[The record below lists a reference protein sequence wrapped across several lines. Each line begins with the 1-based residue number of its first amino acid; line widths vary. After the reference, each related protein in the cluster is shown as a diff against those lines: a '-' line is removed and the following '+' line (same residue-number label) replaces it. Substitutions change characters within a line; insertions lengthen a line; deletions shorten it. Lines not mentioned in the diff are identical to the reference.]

1 MVCTGDA
8 LMKKLNPDYVKAVA
22 TLVNECPYFKLLSAE
37 LKSLGWG
44 ESHLE
49 LEVQRKHF
57 QPYGIVHG
65 GVCASILD
73 AAAFWAVH
81 AGFEEMVGLTTVE
94 MKINYLAPVSAGRL
108 IARGRCIKAGK
119 TIGLGDATIHDDRRR
134 LVAHGTST
142 LMIIDSM
149 EMQGQSDIPPKF
161 L

>member
-1 MVCTGDA
+1 
-8 LMKKLNPDYVKAVA
+8 MKVLNPDHVKAVA
-22 TLVNECPYFKLLSAE
+22 DVINNCPYFKLLSAE
-37 LKSLGWG
+37 IKSLGWG

-49 LEVQRKHF
+49 LEVREKHF

-73 AAAFWAVH
+73 AAAFWAVY

-94 MKINYLAPVSAGRL
+94 MKINYLAPVSEGRL

-119 TIGLGDATIHDDRRR
+119 TICLGDATIEDDKGR

-142 LMIIDSM
+142 VMVLDSM
-149 EMQGQSDIPPKF
+149 LIENQATLPPKF
-161 L
+161 R